1 VAHFLDNILQAT
13 AFTRI
18 IIHHSVHVLAL
29 TFLGRLR
36 RDICCLGLNVVI
48 LSVALKLHFWLFCIF
63 VSGWWVGGG
72 GIQEKMMTD
81 AVILSPNPNLMVLQ

>member
-1 VAHFLDNILQAT
+1 MAHFLDNILQAT

-48 LSVALKLHFWLFCIF
+48 LNVALKLHFLVVLYFCLLDNP
-63 VSGWWVGGG
+63 GWWEG
-72 GIQEKMMTD
+72 END
-81 AVILSPNPNLMVLQ
+81 D

>member
-1 VAHFLDNILQAT
+1 MSRGVAHFLDNIFQA
-13 AFTRI
+13 FYPDYNSSSQRG
-18 IIHHSVHVLAL
+18 HVLAL

-63 VSGWWVGGG
+63 ASG
-72 GIQEKMMTD
+72 
-81 AVILSPNPNLMVLQ
+81 